1 MIENIYQLIE
11 MGRKVEDREVK
22 DEVDKWVEEMNK
34 FIVFR
39 SIP

>member
-22 DEVDKWVEEMNK
+22 DEVDKWVGEMDT